1 MPKLVKAACRTK
13 TCARG
18 DRGKADLQTRI
29 ETMTNT
35 AARTRL
41 LELIKELAVV
51 HGKVILSSGK
61 EADYYIDLR
70 RVTLHHEAA
79 PLVGSVMLGMLD
91 EAGIEFTNAGGLTMG
106 ADPVGTALM
115 HAAGHIGR
123 PIDAFVVRKA
133 QKSYGMG
140 RQVEGPSVKGRNV
153 VVLEDT
159 STTGGSALAA
169 VEGVRKAGGNVV
181 AVAVIV
187 DRDTG
192 SKERIEAEA
201 QVPYLYAFGKGDL
214 GL

>member
-1 MPKLVKAACRTK
+1 MKSMTSNNH
-13 TCARG
+13 AR
-18 DRGKADLQTRI
+18 A
-29 ETMTNT
+29 
-35 AARTRL
+35 RL
-41 LELIKELAVV
+41 LELVTELAVV
-51 HGKVILSSGK
+51 RGQVILSSGK

-70 RVTLHHEAA
+70 RITLHHEAA
-79 PLVGSVMLGMLD
+79 PLVGEVMLDLLD
-91 EAGIEFTNAGGLTMG
+91 DAGIDFTNAGGLTMG

-115 HAAGHIGR
+115 HAAGQAGR
-123 PIDAFVVRKA
+123 EVDAFVVRKA

-140 RQVEGPSVKGRNV
+140 RQVEGPEVSGRNV

-169 VEGVRKAGGNVV
+169 VEGVRAAGGNVV

-201 QVPYLYAFGKGDL
+201 GVPYLFAFGKEEL

>member
-1 MPKLVKAACRTK
+1 
-13 TCARG
+13 
-18 DRGKADLQTRI
+18 
-29 ETMTNT
+29 MTNT
-35 AARTRL
+35 AARARL
-41 LELIKELAVV
+41 LELVKELAVV

-70 RVTLHHEAA
+70 RITLHHEAA
-79 PLVGSVMLGMLD
+79 PLVGAVMLEMLD

-115 HAAGHIGR
+115 HAAGQAGR
-123 PIDAFVVRKA
+123 AIDAFVVRKA

-140 RQVEGPSVKGRNV
+140 RQVEGPEVSGRNV

-159 STTGGSALAA
+159 STTGGSALTA
-169 VEGVRKAGGNVV
+169 VEGVRKAGGNIV

-201 QVPYLYAFGKGDL
+201 GVPYLYVFGKEEL

>member
-1 MPKLVKAACRTK
+1 
-13 TCARG
+13 
-18 DRGKADLQTRI
+18 
-29 ETMTNT
+29 MTNT

-70 RVTLHHEAA
+70 RITLHHEAA
-79 PLVGSVMLGMLD
+79 PLVGSVMLEMLD

-115 HAAGHIGR
+115 HAAGHSGR
-123 PIDAFVVRKA
+123 SIDAFVVRKA

-140 RQVEGPSVKGRNV
+140 RQVEGPSVEGRNV

-159 STTGGSALAA
+159 STTGGSALTA

-201 QVPYLYAFGKGDL
+201 GVPYFYAYGKDEL

>member
-1 MPKLVKAACRTK
+1 ML
-13 TCARG
+13 
-18 DRGKADLQTRI
+18 
-29 ETMTNT
+29 MTNT

-41 LELIKELAVV
+41 LELVKELAVV

-70 RVTLHHEAA
+70 RITLHHEAA
-79 PLVGSVMLGMLD
+79 PLVGAVMLDMLD

-115 HAAGHIGR
+115 HAAGQAGR
-123 PIDAFVVRKA
+123 AIDAFVVRKA

-140 RQVEGPSVKGRNV
+140 RQVEGPSVEGRNV

-159 STTGGSALAA
+159 STTGGSALTA

-201 QVPYLYAFGKGDL
+201 GVPYLYIYGKEEL

>member
-1 MPKLVKAACRTK
+1 
-13 TCARG
+13 
-18 DRGKADLQTRI
+18 
-29 ETMTNT
+29 MTNT

-41 LELIKELAVV
+41 LELVKELAVV

-70 RVTLHHEAA
+70 RITLHHEAA
-79 PLVGSVMLGMLD
+79 PLVGAVMLDMLD

-115 HAAGHIGR
+115 HAAGQAGR
-123 PIDAFVVRKA
+123 AIDAFVVRKA

-140 RQVEGPSVKGRNV
+140 RQVEGPSVEGRNV

-159 STTGGSALAA
+159 STTGGSALTA

-201 QVPYLYAFGKGDL
+201 GVPYLYIYGKEEL

>member
-1 MPKLVKAACRTK
+1 
-13 TCARG
+13 
-18 DRGKADLQTRI
+18 
-29 ETMTNT
+29 MTNT

-70 RVTLHHEAA
+70 RITLHHEAA
-79 PLVGSVMLGMLD
+79 PLVGSVMLEMLD

-115 HAAGHIGR
+115 HAAGHSGR
-123 PIDAFVVRKA
+123 AIDAFVVRKA

-140 RQVEGPSVKGRNV
+140 RQVEGPSVEGRNV

-159 STTGGSALAA
+159 STTGGSALTA

-201 QVPYLYAFGKGDL
+201 GVPYLYAYGKDEL

>member
-1 MPKLVKAACRTK
+1 MKA
-13 TCARG
+13 
-18 DRGKADLQTRI
+18 
-29 ETMTNT
+29 MTAPVLP
-35 AARTRL
+35 AARARL
-41 LELIKELAVV
+41 LDLISELAVV
-51 HGKVILSSGK
+51 RGKVILSSGA

-70 RVTLHHEAA
+70 RITLHHEASQ
-79 PLVGSVMLGMLD
+79 LVGDVMLDLIDG
-91 EAGIEFTNAGGLTMG
+91 AGISFESAGGLTMG
-106 ADPVGTALM
+106 ADPVATAVM
-115 HAAGHIGR
+115 NAGARAGR

-140 RQVEGPSVKGRNV
+140 RQVEGPDVAGRNV

-169 VEGVRKAGGNVV
+169 VEGVRRAGGNVV

-201 QVPYLYAFGKGDL
+201 GVPYLYAFGKDEL
-214 GL
+214 GLD

>member
-1 MPKLVKAACRTK
+1 MTDIPT
-13 TCARG
+13 AR
-18 DRGKADLQTRI
+18 DRLRDLI
-29 ETMTNT
+29 
-35 AARTRL
+35 L
-41 LELIKELAVV
+41 ELAVV
-51 HGKVILSSGK
+51 RGKVTLSSGK

-79 PLVGSVMLGMLD
+79 GLVGQVMLEMLD
-91 EAGIEFTNAGGLTMG
+91 DAGITFQSAGGLTMG

-115 HAAGHIGR
+115 HAAALDGR
-123 PIDAFVVRKA
+123 AIDAFVVRKA
-133 QKSYGMG
+133 QKTYGMG
-140 RQVEGPSVKGRNV
+140 RQVEGPDVAGRDV

-169 VEGVRKAGGNVV
+169 VEGVRKAGANVK

-201 QVPYLYAFGKGDL
+201 GVPYLFAFSKDEL
-214 GL
+214 GLE

>member
-1 MPKLVKAACRTK
+1 
-13 TCARG
+13 
-18 DRGKADLQTRI
+18 
-29 ETMTNT
+29 MTNT

-70 RVTLHHEAA
+70 RITLHHEAA
-79 PLVGSVMLGMLD
+79 PLVGAVMLEMLD

-115 HAAGHIGR
+115 HAAGHAGR
-123 PIDAFVVRKA
+123 SIDAFVVRKA

-140 RQVEGPSVKGRNV
+140 RQVEGPSVEGRNV

-159 STTGGSALAA
+159 STTGGSALTA

-201 QVPYLYAFGKGDL
+201 GVPYLYAFGKDEL